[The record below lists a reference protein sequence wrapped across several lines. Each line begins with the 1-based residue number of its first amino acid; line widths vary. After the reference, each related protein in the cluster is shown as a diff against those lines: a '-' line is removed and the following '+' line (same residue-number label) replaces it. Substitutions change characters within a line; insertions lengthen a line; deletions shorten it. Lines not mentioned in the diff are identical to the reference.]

1 MARRTL
7 TDTAISSLKSKA
19 KRYAV
24 ADPQLPGHYVRVTP
38 NGAKSFAAVARD
50 PHGRQVWHTV
60 GSTSLYN
67 IEEARE
73 LARAAIKAIK
83 AGEDRAGPQ
92 SLDAVADQWFK
103 RHVEAKGL
111 RSAKHIRAY
120 FDSHIRPAWTGR
132 DFESIR
138 RGDVANL
145 LDEIEDRSGPTAA
158 DYALRITR
166 AICNWYAA
174 RHENYGSPIVRGM
187 RRSNPKER
195 ARDRILSDD
204 EIRAV
209 WKRAADNGTFGGF
222 IRMLLLTG
230 QRKTKVAT
238 MRWEDIKDGVWTIPS
253 EKREKGNAIELRL
266 PKAALEIIR
275 AQPRFAG
282 NPYVFAGQ
290 DNSPMIGF
298 SRRKERFER
307 KLPPMPQW
315 QLHDLRRT
323 ARSLMSRAGVLPHI
337 AEQVLGHAITGVG
350 GIYDRH
356 RYEEEKA
363 HALKAL
369 AGLIEKIVN
378 PPAENVVSLSSDARS
393 L

>member
-7 TDTAISSLKSKA
+7 TDKAVSSLKPKA

-24 ADPQLPGHYVRVTP
+24 PDPQLPGHYVRVTP
-38 NGAKSFAAVARD
+38 NGANSFAAVARD
-50 PHGRQVWHTV
+50 PSGKQVWHTI
-60 GSTSLYN
+60 GSASLYK
-67 IEEARE
+67 IDDARE
-73 LARAAIKAIK
+73 LARTAIKAIK

-111 RSAKHIRAY
+111 RSARHLRAY
-120 FDSHIRPAWTGR
+120 FDSHIWPAWTGR
-132 DFESIR
+132 DFEYIR

-145 LDEIEDRSGPTAA
+145 LDEIEDRNGPTAA

-209 WKRAADNGTFGGF
+209 WKRAAENGTFGGF
-222 IRMLLLTG
+222 VRMLLLTG

-253 EKREKGNAIELRL
+253 EKREKGNAIELKL
-266 PKAALEIIR
+266 PDVAIEIIK
-275 AQPRFAG
+275 AQPRFDG

-290 DNSPMIGF
+290 GNSPMGGL
-298 SRRKERFER
+298 SRRKKSFER
-307 KLPPMPQW
+307 KLPAMPQW
-315 QLHDLRRT
+315 GLHDLRRT
-323 ARSLMSRAGVLPHI
+323 ARSLMSRAGVRPDI
-337 AEQVLGHAITGVG
+337 AERVLGHVMNGVE

-356 RYEEEKA
+356 RYDEEKA
-363 HALKAL
+363 HALKSL

-378 PPAENVVSLSSDARS
+378 PPSGNVLELREKSA
-393 L
+393 

>member
-7 TDTAISSLKSKA
+7 TDKAVSSLKPKA

-24 ADPQLPGHYVRVTP
+24 PDPQLPGHYVRVTP

-50 PHGRQVWHTV
+50 PSGKQVWHTI
-60 GSTSLYN
+60 GSASLYK
-67 IEEARE
+67 IDDARE
-73 LARAAIKAIK
+73 LARTAIKAIK

-111 RSAKHIRAY
+111 RSARHLRAY

-145 LDEIEDRSGPTAA
+145 LDEIEDRSGPAAA
-158 DYALRITR
+158 DYGLRIIR
-166 AICNWYAA
+166 NICNWYAA
-174 RHENYGSPIVRGM
+174 RHEDYASPIVRGM

-195 ARDRILSDD
+195 ARDRILRDD

-209 WKRAADNGTFGGF
+209 WQRAAENGTFGGF
-222 IRMLLLTG
+222 VRMLLLTG

-253 EKREKGNAIELRL
+253 EKREKGNAIELKL
-266 PKAALEIIR
+266 PDVAIEIIK
-275 AQPRFAG
+275 AQPRFDG

-290 DNSPMIGF
+290 GNSPMGGL
-298 SRRKERFER
+298 SRRKKSFER
-307 KLPPMPQW
+307 KLPAMPQW
-315 QLHDLRRT
+315 GLHDLRRT
-323 ARSLMSRAGVLPHI
+323 ARSLMSRAGVRPDI
-337 AEQVLGHAITGVG
+337 AERVLGHVMNGVE

-356 RYEEEKA
+356 RYDEEKA

-378 PPAENVVSLSSDARS
+378 PAGGNVLELGRKSA
-393 L
+393 